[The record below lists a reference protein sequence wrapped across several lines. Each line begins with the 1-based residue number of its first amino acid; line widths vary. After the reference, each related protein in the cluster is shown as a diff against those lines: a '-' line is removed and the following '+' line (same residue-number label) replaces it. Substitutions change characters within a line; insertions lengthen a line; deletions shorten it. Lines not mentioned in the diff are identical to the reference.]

1 MKVLRRFV
9 EVKNRRITIE
19 LPDDFNYDK
28 VEVLILPKADVDD
41 LSYLSREIE
50 TGFESG
56 ISNKSHE
63 EIFQELKKKYA

>member
-1 MKVLRRFV
+1 MKALRRFV
-9 EVKNRRITIE
+9 EVKNRRVTIE

-28 VEVLILPKADVDD
+28 VEVLILPKDDVDD
-41 LSYLSREIE
+41 LGYLSREIE
-50 TGFESG
+50 AGFESG